1 MSYATL
7 SPLEQRVYNACE
19 GARGNLAS
27 IGVIESLKL
36 SDDNTIRVVVSRL
49 CKKKWFKRVKNGLY
63 FVQTPFSSGL
73 EDEFAYGQNV
83 YNGYLGFSTA
93 LYLHKLSDQLPF
105 EITVVTRSKSAVK
118 KEGEYSFRSVAMG
131 RKAFGSQTLGTG
143 MGSGGRGNYVVSTRA
158 KTLYDCLLHPDLAGG
173 LPLVLKAFFDARLS
187 EKEWREF
194 FWFAQKFEKNAFYQ
208 RLGYLLSLLPE
219 KDGFVEKAV
228 LECGK
233 KIKAK
238 AYLQGRKKGEYN
250 KEWMVFDN
258 VGRKK
263 LLGWWY

>member
-27 IGVIESLKL
+27 IKVIESFKL

-63 FVQTPFSSGL
+63 FVQTPFATGL
-73 EDEFAYGQNV
+73 EDEFAYAQNAF
-83 YNGYLGFSTA
+83 NGYLGFSTA

-118 KEGEYSFRSVAMG
+118 KDGEYSFRAVSMG
-131 RKAFGSQTLGTG
+131 KKAFGSQTLCAGE
-143 MGSGGRGNYVVSTRA
+143 GGGGNYVVSTRA
-158 KTLYDCLLHPDLAGG
+158 KTLYDCLLHPNLAGG
-173 LPLVLKAFFDARLS
+173 LSIVLKAFFDARLS

-194 FWFAQKFEKNAFYQ
+194 FWFAQKFEKNAFFQ
-208 RLGYLLSLLPE
+208 RLGYLLSLLAE
-219 KDGFVEKAV
+219 KDNGVEKAV
-228 LECGK
+228 LECK
-233 KIKAK
+233 KKVKAK
-238 AYLQGRKKGEYN
+238 AYLQGRKKGVYV

-258 VGRKK
+258 IGKKK